1 MEIDVGTRAILKL
14 MLLPPGILVLLLLIG
29 WLFARRFFGRF
40 LVLLATLSLYLLS
53 TPAVVDLLAAPLESV
68 PAASMAELRDS
79 RAQAILIFLADV
91 SRNNPELDG
100 ADTLGALSLQRMD
113 YGLALHRQTS
123 LPLIL
128 AGGSVKDDSTPVAR
142 LAADWLTQRTG
153 IKPLAIEQESRDT
166 RGNAFLSAELL
177 QTLGIDRVLLVTHAA
192 HMPRALLNA
201 RAAGIDAVPAPFGFE
216 HTPAELR
223 EPGEIR
229 DWLPQPGMLGR
240 SYLVLHEMLGLVWYG
255 LNHG

>member
-14 MLLPPGILVLLLLIG
+14 MLLPPGILVLLLLLG
-29 WLFARRFFGRF
+29 WLFARHFFGRF
-40 LVLLATLSLYLLS
+40 LVLLATLAVYLLS
-53 TPAVVDLLAAPLESV
+53 SPAVVDLLAAPLESI
-68 PAASMAELRDS
+68 PAVSKTEQRDS
-79 RAQAILIFLADV
+79 RAQAILVFLADA

-100 ADTLGALSLQRMD
+100 EDALGPLSLQRMD
-113 YGLALHRQTS
+113 YGLALHRQTG

-128 AGGSVKDDSTPVAR
+128 AGGSVKGDSTPVAR

-177 QTLGIDRVLLVTHAA
+177 QTLGIDRVVLVTHAA

-201 RAAGIDAVPAPFGFE
+201 RAAGLDVVPAPFGFE
-216 HTPAELR
+216 HTPPELR
-223 EPGEIR
+223 EPVEIG

-240 SYLVLHEMLGLVWYG
+240 SYRVLHEMLGLVWYG

>member
-14 MLLPPGILVLLLLIG
+14 MLLPPGVLILLLLIG
-29 WLFARRFFGRF
+29 WLFARRFFGRI
-40 LVLLATLSLYLLS
+40 LVLLATVALYLLS
-53 TPAVVDLLAAPLESV
+53 TPAVVDLLATPLESV
-68 PAASMAELRDS
+68 PAAGAAELRDS
-79 RAQAILIFLADV
+79 RAQAILIFLAGA

-100 ADTLGALSLQRMD
+100 EDGLGLLSLQRMD
-113 YGLALHRQTS
+113 YGLALHRQTR

-128 AGGSVKDDSTPVAR
+128 SGGSVDDTSTPVAR

-153 IKPLAIEQESRDT
+153 IKPLAIEQQSRDT

-201 RAAGIDAVPAPFGFE
+201 RAAGLDVVPAPFGFE

-229 DWLPQPGMLGR
+229 DWLPQPRMLGR
-240 SYLVLHEMLGLVWYG
+240 SYLVLHEMLGLIWYG
-255 LNHG
+255 LKHG